1 MYSVL
6 YLPVDPPCSSGFGEE
21 QVTVRQ
27 LLEPLSPH
35 CHVKLT
41 TLQLIAISHWGA
53 FIGVEAREH
62 TIKRVIAAI
71 THQHG
76 QTRTIKLPYCILLQR
91 LFLRGTYCFPLS
103 ATSLKPQVL
112 YCEISFRA
120 VNISDPL
127 GHRQEGGV
135 SSQGAK

>member
-27 LLEPLSPH
+27 LLEPFSPH
-35 CHVKLT
+35 CHIKLT
-41 TLQLIAISHWGA
+41 ALQLITVIHRGA

-62 TIKRVIAAI
+62 TVKRVTVAI

-76 QTRTIKLPYCILLQR
+76 QRTIKLTYCILLLR
-91 LFLRGTYCFPLS
+91 LFFERHILFP
-103 ATSLKPQVL
+103 
-112 YCEISFRA
+112 F
-120 VNISDPL
+120 
-127 GHRQEGGV
+127 V
-135 SSQGAK
+135 SHMFKTTGLIL